1 VASTG
6 SSAAVPTPAPP
17 AGVGSSVHIGLL
29 LGQLL
34 VIFLVTRACGLLV
47 RRVGQPQVIGEML
60 AGLLLGPSLFGLL
73 APAAAAALFPASSL
87 GVLSALSQVGMVFFM
102 FLVGLELDTQAL
114 RAQGRSAVLA
124 SHLSIVLPFALGS
137 LLAIGL
143 YPVLAPPGIPF
154 VPFALFLGA
163 AMSVT
168 AFPVLARIL
177 SERGWTKTPLG
188 ALALSTAAVDDVS
201 AWTLLAAIVVLV
213 RTGEAR
219 TPVLPLLGLALFV
232 GSVYALRGFLR
243 RRLAAAY
250 RRQGRV
256 THDQVA
262 ALVALVLVGACI
274 TEALGVHALFGAF
287 VVGLALA
294 AERQV
299 AEAVRDRL
307 EDLLVLV
314 LLPLY
319 FAFTGLRT
327 RLDLV
332 TDPALWG
339 WAALI
344 LAVAMAGK
352 LGGSFLAARV
362 TGIPTRDALALGIL
376 MNTRGL
382 MELVILNVGLDLGV
396 LSPAL
401 YSMMVLMALAT
412 TVMTQPL
419 LSLVAPSRR
428 NAPA

>member
-1 VASTG
+1 
-6 SSAAVPTPAPP
+6 
-17 AGVGSSVHIGLL
+17 LL
-29 LGQLL
+29 LQLL

-73 APAAAAALFPASSL
+73 APAAAAALFPAESL

-102 FLVGLELDTQAL
+102 FLVGLELDTKAL
-114 RAQGRSAVLA
+114 RAQGRSALLA
-124 SHLSIVLPFALGS
+124 SHLSIVVPFALGT

-143 YPVLAPPGIPF
+143 YPVLAPPGIHF
-154 VPFALFLGA
+154 TPFALFIGA

-188 ALALSTAAVDDVS
+188 TLALSTAAVDDVS
-201 AWTLLAAIVVLV
+201 AWTILAAIVVLV
-213 RTGEAR
+213 RTGEAQ
-219 TPVLPLLGLALFV
+219 TPALPLLGLALFV
-232 GSVYALRGFLR
+232 GCVYALRGVLR
-243 RRLAAAY
+243 RRLADAY

-287 VVGLALA
+287 MVGAALA
-294 AERQV
+294 AERPV
-299 AEAVRDRL
+299 ADAVRERL

-332 TDPALWG
+332 TDPSLWT
-339 WAALI
+339 WAVVI

-352 LGGSFLAARV
+352 LGGSALAARV
-362 TGIPTRDALALGIL
+362 TGIPVREALALGIL

-419 LSLVAPSRR
+419 LSLVTPARGR
-428 NAPA
+428 APA